1 MTNRNVTRNLSDFA
15 ILRAAMLLAI
25 MLGAGTLAAA
35 PQIKV
40 EYDSTL
46 ITNGGTVTF
55 NLKANT
61 THITG
66 FAIRNSGNSDLSLPA
81 PTAVTLSNKQ
91 NVTASVE
98 TQPGS
103 VVTPNWLTTFM
114 VRMTGQSAGPY
125 SLLVTIN
132 SDDTSNNPFTFTLQG
147 IQAAADVPNGTAS
160 AKRSGGGGGCASAG
174 GGKLW
179 LLPIAFLAELA
190 FLARLG
196 LVHLRR
202 D

>member
-1 MTNRNVTRNLSDFA
+1 MTNRNVTRNRSDFA
-15 ILRAAMLLAI
+15 ILRAAMLLAV

-40 EYDSTL
+40 EYDSNL

-55 NLKANT
+55 NLKAST

-98 TQPGS
+98 TQPAS
-103 VVTPNWLTTFM
+103 IVTPNWLTTFM
-114 VRMTGQSAGPY
+114 VRMTGQGAGPY

-132 SDDTSNNPFTFTLQG
+132 SDDAGNNPFTFTLQG
-147 IQAAADVPNGTAS
+147 VQAASENPSGTAA
-160 AKRSGGGGGCASAG
+160 AKRSGGGGGCVSAG

-179 LLPIAFLAELA
+179 LLPIAILAELA